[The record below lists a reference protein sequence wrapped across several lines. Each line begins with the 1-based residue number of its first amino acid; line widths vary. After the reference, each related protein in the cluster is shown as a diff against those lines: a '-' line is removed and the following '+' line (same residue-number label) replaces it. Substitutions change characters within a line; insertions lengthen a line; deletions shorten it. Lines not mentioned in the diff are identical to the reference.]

1 MMTIPEAKA
10 YRRKARQLVDIVEY
24 QDAETPVEAHMALWL
39 IRDREMRDYR
49 ETKDVAGLLF
59 MLGYYSYHLGRIMG
73 KREERA
79 RRKNGKK
86 Q

>member
-10 YRRKARQLVDIVEY
+10 YRRKALQLVDIVEY
-24 QDAETPVEAHMALWL
+24 QDAEMPVEAHIALHT
-39 IRDREMRDYR
+39 IRDRELRDYR
-49 ETKDVAGLLF
+49 ETKDVAGFLF
-59 MLGYYSYHLGRIMG
+59 MLSYYSYHLGRIMG
-73 KREERA
+73 KRAERA

>member
-1 MMTIPEAKA
+1 
-10 YRRKARQLVDIVEY
+10 
-24 QDAETPVEAHMALWL
+24 MALWMV
-39 IRDREMRDYR
+39 RDREMRDYR
-49 ETKDVAGLLF
+49 ETKDVAGFLF
-59 MLGYYSYHLGRIMG
+59 MISYYSYHLGRIMG

>member
-1 MMTIPEAKA
+1 
-10 YRRKARQLVDIVEY
+10 
-24 QDAETPVEAHMALWL
+24 MALWM
-39 IRDREMRDYR
+39 IRDRELRDYR
-49 ETKDVAGLLF
+49 ETKDVAGFLF

>member
-10 YRRKARQLVDIVEY
+10 HRRKALQLVDVIEH
-24 QDAETPVEAHMALWL
+24 QGAEIPVEAHMALWM
-39 IRDREMRDYR
+39 IRDRELREYR
-49 ETKDVAGLLF
+49 ETKDVAGFLF

-79 RRKNGKK
+79 RRKGRKS
-86 Q
+86 